1 MRAFMDMT
9 ANSVL
14 RERCGPPVPLSNEN
28 AGMPSSARQVPP
40 PKFGRP
46 TASTDIQLPHATD
59 WRTTDQDEVNRR
71 ILRAR
76 EEQPAIRNLDP
87 RHPIFSN
94 FEVKSRS
101 GLAYEVEVRD
111 LAKRQFG
118 CTCTDFQ
125 INGLGTCKHIE
136 AVLVRLQATSRK
148 AWVAARQKGSPRLDL
163 VPDPEHHA
171 LIVERNFS
179 ALPRPLRRW
188 FDDEGRMPVDS
199 AGAFQA
205 ALAELDG
212 EASAVRLSVTVAP
225 WLESLRI
232 ADEKRQLRRDYEQK
246 VQAGEYPAHETLVP
260 LYPYQREGMLHLA
273 FTGRALLA
281 DEMGLGKTIQAIAAC
296 ALLHRL
302 GQAKRVLVVTPASLK
317 TEWEEQIAR
326 FTPLPLQIV
335 FGNKTERLRAYASAP
350 FFTLVNYEQMLADA
364 LDVNARLRPD
374 IVVLD
379 EAQRIKNWAAKTA
392 QAVKRLRSRYAFVL
406 TGTPIENRLDDLYS
420 IVSFLDP
427 KIFGPL
433 FRFNREFYQLDDR
446 GRPEAYL
453 QLQKVHER
461 IRPVLLRR
469 RKSDVEKELPS
480 RTDRNLFIPL
490 GPAQR
495 QDYAAHEQVVAQLVQ
510 IAKRRPLSPQQQ
522 QRLLSELGMMR
533 MLCDTPYILDRD
545 NRTCPK
551 LDELERIFDEVLAVP
566 DVKVIVF
573 SEWER
578 MLELV
583 RDLCRQQALGY
594 AWHTGS
600 VPQQKRRAEIR
611 LFKDDPNCRVFL
623 STDSGGVGL
632 NLQVASV
639 VINCDLP
646 WNPAK
651 LEQRIARAWRKHQKN
666 AVTVLNL
673 IAADTIEQRMLGTL
687 EAKRTL
693 AEGVLD
699 LRGDLDEVPLRPGGQ
714 SFLQRLEQTLS
725 EATATPSQIS
735 NLKFEMAKPRPPAD
749 PAEAFAQR
757 AAALLGAR
765 LISCQERY
773 PDNDDSAAGPPPVLV
788 VVVDRDA
795 EAWQPRLAEL
805 QAELFA
811 PDGASGPAIS
821 AVQLEILDR
830 ATLQTLERLE
840 AAGLIRSRVR
850 ATRQLHPAAATTVAP
865 LTEEEKTRA
874 NDFRRQAGKKL
885 KLAKILSAEEMPD
898 EAADALREAARLAG
912 CAFAVEE
919 RAATIPATL
928 TAALAPPLSYRW
940 GESAAVFAPLATK
953 GEVAMA
959 SLTDA
964 LGRVLHGA

>member
-1 MRAFMDMT
+1 MAGVTSPAPHARPSKSRRA
-9 ANSVL
+9 
-14 RERCGPPVPLSNEN
+14 
-28 AGMPSSARQVPP
+28 SAP
-40 PKFGRP
+40 
-46 TASTDIQLPHATD
+46 AEIQLPHATD
-59 WRTTDQDEVNRR
+59 WRTTDEDEINRR
-71 ILRAR
+71 IVRAR
-76 EEQPAIRNLDP
+76 EEQPPIRNLDP

-101 GLAYEVEVRD
+101 GVTYEVEVRD
-111 LAKRQFG
+111 LARRQFG

-125 INGLGTCKHIE
+125 INGLGTCKHVE
-136 AVLVRLQATSRK
+136 AVLLLAHAK
-148 AWVAARQKGSPRLDL
+148 AKKACAAARRDGSPRIDL
-163 VPDPEHHA
+163 VPDPEREA
-171 LIVERNFS
+171 LVVERNLA
-179 ALPRPLRRW
+179 ALPRALRRW
-188 FDDEGRMPVDS
+188 FDAAGRMPVQSVDE
-199 AGAFQA
+199 FRA
-205 ALAELDG
+205 ALAALG
-212 EASAVRLSVTVAP
+212 GAGAAVRLSVTVAP
-225 WLESLRI
+225 WLESLRR
-232 ADEKRQLRRDYEQK
+232 AEEKRRLRRDYEQK
-246 VQAGEYPAHETLVP
+246 VRAGEYPAHETLVP

-302 GQAKRVLVVTPASLK
+302 GQAQRVLVVTPASLK
-317 TEWEEQIAR
+317 AEWEEQIRR

-335 FGNKTERLRAYASAP
+335 FGNKAQRLRAYAGAP

-392 QAVKRLRSRYAFVL
+392 QAIKRLDSRYAFVL

-427 KIFGPL
+427 RLFGPL

-453 QLQKVHER
+453 RLQNVHER
-461 IRPVLLRR
+461 IRPILLRR
-469 RKSDVEKELPS
+469 RKSEVEKELPS
-480 RTDRNLFIPL
+480 RTDRQLFIKL
-490 GPAQR
+490 GDEQR
-495 QDYAAHEQVVAQLVQ
+495 QDYAAHEQVVAKLVQ
-510 IAKRRPLSPQQQ
+510 IAKRRPLSPPEQ
-522 QRLLSELGMMR
+522 QRLLRELGMMR
-533 MLCDTPYILDRD
+533 MLCDTPYILDRE

-551 LDELERIFDEVLAVP
+551 LDELERIFDEVLATP

-583 RDLCRQQALGY
+583 RDLCRRHDYGF

-600 VPQQKRRAEIR
+600 VPQQKRRGEIR

-632 NLQVASV
+632 NLQHASV

-666 AVTVLNL
+666 VVTVVNL

-687 EAKRTL
+687 DAKRTL

-699 LRGDLDEVPLRPGGQ
+699 LKGNLDEVPLRPGGQ
-714 SFLQRLEQTLS
+714 SFIQRLEQTLS
-725 EATATPSQIS
+725 AAPAASAQIS
-735 NLKFEMAKPRPPAD
+735 ELKADLAPRPPAD

-757 AAALLGAR
+757 AAALLGPR
-765 LISCQERY
+765 LVTCQERY
-773 PDNDDSAAGPPPVLV
+773 PEADDTMPAPVVV

-795 EAWQPRLAEL
+795 EAWQPRLAAL

-811 PDGASGPAIS
+811 GGGGADAAA
-821 AVQLEILDR
+821 AVRLEVLDR
-830 ATLQTLERLE
+830 ATLQALERLE
-840 AAGLIRSRVR
+840 AAGLIYSRVR
-850 ATRQLHPAAATTVAP
+850 ATRQLQPAGAAGAVP
-865 LTEEEKTRA
+865 LSEEEKARA
-874 NDFRRQAGKKL
+874 ADFRRQAAKKL
-885 KLAKILSAEEMPD
+885 KLAKILLAEDLAD
-898 EAADALREAARLAG
+898 EAADALREAVRLAG
-912 CAFAVEE
+912 GAFAVEE
-919 RAATIPATL
+919 RMAALPATF
-928 TAALAPPLSYRW
+928 AAAFAPPLSYRW
-940 GESAAVFAPLATK
+940 GAAAAALQPLGTSTGLPLAPLF
-953 GEVAMA
+953 
-959 SLTDA
+959 DA
-964 LGRVLHGA
+964 LGEVLKSAGG